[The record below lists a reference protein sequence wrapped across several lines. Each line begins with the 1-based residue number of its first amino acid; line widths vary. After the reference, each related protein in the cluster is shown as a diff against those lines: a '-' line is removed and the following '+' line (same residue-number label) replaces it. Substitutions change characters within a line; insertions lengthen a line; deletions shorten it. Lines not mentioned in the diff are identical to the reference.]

1 VFASTPFY
9 AESGGQAGDAGIIH
23 ADNARFVVEDTL
35 RPMPGLVVHRGR
47 LVDGKLAVG
56 ATARLEVDCDKRDA
70 TRKNH
75 SATHLL
81 HLALR
86 EVLGG
91 HAQQQGSLVGHDRL
105 RFDFTHGEPLSTDQ
119 VRAIEDLVNER
130 VQRSAPIQTEVL
142 SMEQARDRGAMMIF
156 EEKYGDTVRLLTIA
170 DSLELC
176 GGTHAR
182 NTGDIGL
189 FKILSEGGVAAGVRR
204 IEAAT
209 GMRAIEHTRAQ
220 E

>member
-1 VFASTPFY
+1 LVPEGGVRFTGYERTEEQQPVLAIIRDGVLVPESGEVAIESSSEQAEDSTQEGVGGVLELVFASTPFY

-86 EVLGG
+86 
-91 HAQQQGSLVGHDRL
+91 
-105 RFDFTHGEPLSTDQ
+105 
-119 VRAIEDLVNER
+119 
-130 VQRSAPIQTEVL
+130 
-142 SMEQARDRGAMMIF
+142 
-156 EEKYGDTVRLLTIA
+156 
-170 DSLELC
+170 
-176 GGTHAR
+176 
-182 NTGDIGL
+182 
-189 FKILSEGGVAAGVRR
+189 
-204 IEAAT
+204 
-209 GMRAIEHTRAQ
+209 
-220 E
+220 